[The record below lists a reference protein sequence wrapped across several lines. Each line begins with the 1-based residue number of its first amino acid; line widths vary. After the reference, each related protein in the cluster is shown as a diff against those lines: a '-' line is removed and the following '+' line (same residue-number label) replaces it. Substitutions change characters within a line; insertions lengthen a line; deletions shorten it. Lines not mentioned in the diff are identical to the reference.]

1 MYKKELKKY
10 EKNITKLSNMI
21 DNIKERIER
30 NLNFFDK
37 SNWIKYMNNIVEE
50 IEKILKDITNNDI
63 DYDSRY

>member
-21 DNIKERIER
+21 YNIKERIEK
-30 NLNFFDK
+30 NLNFSDK
-37 SNWIKYMNNIVEE
+37 SNCIKYINNIVEE

>member
-1 MYKKELKKY
+1 MK
-10 EKNITKLSNMI
+10 KNITKLSNMI

-30 NLNFFDK
+30 NLNFSDK

>member
-1 MYKKELKKY
+1 MKN
-10 EKNITKLSNMI
+10 NITKLSNMI

-30 NLNFFDK
+30 NLNFSDK

>member
-1 MYKKELKKY
+1 MKN
-10 EKNITKLSNMI
+10 NITKLSNMI

-30 NLNFFDK
+30 NLNFSDK

-50 IEKILKDITNNDI
+50 IEKILKDITNNEI

>member
-1 MYKKELKKY
+1 
-10 EKNITKLSNMI
+10 MI

-30 NLNFFDK
+30 NLNFSDK

-50 IEKILKDITNNDI
+50 IEKILKDITNNEI

>member
-30 NLNFFDK
+30 NLNFSDK
-37 SNWIKYMNNIVEE
+37 SNCIKYMNNIVEE
-50 IEKILKDITNNDI
+50 IEKILKDITNNEI